1 MEFWISQ
8 LYYYVTDDSELTAP
22 NQYGSLYQGNK
33 VVKYPFP
40 LKRCWYAGVGMA
52 QFVTILNF
60 NTESVSVRLF
70 DAFKRPTSNND
81 VDFCFQ
87 VVGTWK

>member
-1 MEFWISQ
+1 
-8 LYYYVTDDSELTAP
+8 
-22 NQYGSLYQGNK
+22 
-33 VVKYPFP
+33 
-40 LKRCWYAGVGMA
+40 MA
-52 QFVTILNF
+52 QFGTGASFGTILGF

-70 DAFKRPTSNND
+70 DAFKRPTSNNN